1 MKKLFQQTVNK
12 MVLNPKRLF
21 LIDFFG
27 AVLSA
32 FLLGIVLVKLESIIG
47 MPSNVLYILAIL
59 ACGFAVYSFLCY
71 LFVKENWQPFLKI
84 IAIINLSYCL
94 VTMGLVI
101 YFYQEITTL
110 GHIYFILEM
119 IISKHKETI
128 TNLIHLDHHFS

>member
-119 IISKHKETI
+119 IVIVSLVSVELKTASNKK
-128 TNLIHLDHHFS
+128 